1 MKAENGLKKNDR
13 HYTDCGSNEVRQYAT
28 KSILTPRMSHYTS
41 LHLQRP
47 FRQTAVPRPLLH
59 PQHCHIGL
67 PQPGVTEKNCT
78 SWNLRNN
85 VLSYLVFVIFSRFI
99 TNCDPYQDGLQ
110 RGFPQAIVV
119 EVKLILCDVAEVFE
133 GLMEPRTPLCLVD
146 RKIGVSSPLGF

>member
-1 MKAENGLKKNDR
+1 
-13 HYTDCGSNEVRQYAT
+13 
-28 KSILTPRMSHYTS
+28 MSHYTS

-67 PQPGVTEKNCT
+67 PQPGVTEKK
-78 SWNLRNN
+78 LYILEFEKQRV
-85 VLSYLVFVIFSRFI
+85 VLSGFCHFF